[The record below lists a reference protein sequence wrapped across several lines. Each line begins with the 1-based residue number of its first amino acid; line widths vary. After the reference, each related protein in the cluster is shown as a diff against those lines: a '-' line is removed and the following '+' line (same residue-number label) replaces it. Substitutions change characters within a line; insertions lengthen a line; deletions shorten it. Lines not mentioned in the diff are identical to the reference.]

1 MSSIARR
8 SSTSELGYIT
18 RGGVGQVGTR
28 ARTSASTHARG
39 WCGGSPFLP
48 GAPCAMRARS
58 GRGRHAR
65 GRQERRA
72 PPSRTPPRSR
82 TSRFYRALCADDGP
96 WRTRALLP
104 SPSTRNPQ
112 LSPRSLC
119 KTMSGQG
126 EQKGPAPG
134 RPGPKGPE
142 LSHFPRPPGRDG
154 SARAQSLRGL
164 SNNADSPKLSNAA
177 PAHARVER
185 ARKGL
190 FQILPRHALRLISAR
205 FAFTRGH
212 PPANSPLRP

>member
-1 MSSIARR
+1 MLRGQLGHARRTSTSEAGYIAQVGATTQDNTRADVRTHVGLHGSDTALCPPSLRRWTAEVSSIARR

-72 PPSRTPPRSR
+72 PTSRTPPRSR

-96 WRTRALLP
+96 WRTRALLRQPP
-104 SPSTRNPQ
+104 SRSAIPADPVGRRASSVRFDRPQ
-112 LSPRSLC
+112 KLVTLV
-119 KTMSGQG
+119 
-126 EQKGPAPG
+126 ANF
-134 RPGPKGPE
+134 
-142 LSHFPRPPGRDG
+142 LDPP
-154 SARAQSLRGL
+154 L
-164 SNNADSPKLSNAA
+164 
-177 PAHARVER
+177 
-185 ARKGL
+185 
-190 FQILPRHALRLISAR
+190 
-205 FAFTRGH
+205 
-212 PPANSPLRP
+212 